1 MTACYS
7 YKVIKKK
14 IIRSRASTK
23 KARFLAK
30 ARRGDVLKPSKPCPQ
45 GSFYLLIHF

>member
-1 MTACYS
+1 MTAYYS

-14 IIRSRASTK
+14 NYKIKSVHQ

-30 ARRGDVLKPSKPCPQ
+30 ARHGDVLKPSKPCPQ
-45 GSFYLLIHF
+45 GSF